1 MPYNGA
7 NLSLTAQGV
16 GGAGGKVYNYFN
28 ADNDAIIAMD
38 TNGYIADAR
47 ARGMRV
53 GDVVQTRS
61 ANGAIFSQHFVQA
74 INANGSADLADSP
87 AFSTDTD

>member
-16 GGAGGKVYNYFN
+16 GGAGGKVYSYLN
-28 ADNDAIIAMD
+28 ADNDAVAAMD
-38 TNGYIADAR
+38 TSGYISDAR
-47 ARGMRV
+47 RRGMAV

-61 ANGAIFSQHFVQA
+61 ANGAIFSTHYVQA
-74 INANGSADLADSP
+74 ILASGAADLADSP
-87 AFSTDTD
+87 GFSTDTD